1 VARLSREAARARELR
16 VARAWVE
23 FANRD
28 RSRARRLEA
37 ELGPDP
43 PDAVADCEAGERWSI
58 EVTELHRVTPSERA
72 SRAEGIVVWSAAEL
86 AEAIHRAVDHKSELR
101 SKWPAALRRRYPRA
115 VLLAVLDEHQRWEEL
130 PQFEALGAFDW
141 VALVA
146 WSDGIPRVVLS
157 LRAQ

>member
-1 VARLSREAARARELR
+1 M
-16 VARAWVE
+16 ARAWVE

-37 ELGPDP
+37 VLGPDP

-86 AEAIHRAVDHKSELR
+86 AEALHRAVAHKSELR
-101 SKWPAALRRRYPRA
+101 SKWPAALRRKFPRA
-115 VLLAVLDEHQRWEEL
+115 GLLAVLDEHQRWEAL
-130 PQFEALGAFDW
+130 PQIEQLGAFDS
-141 VALVA
+141 VALIA
-146 WSDGIPRVVLS
+146 WSDDTPRVVS
-157 LRAQ
+157 ERQAE